1 MNLPGVTVEVTQ
13 IAALL
18 KKRVCNGAVL
28 HDTRGDTAVAFS
40 FSLAKVSLQ
49 KKTISRIALFLKK
62 KEKLF
67 LQRPSASTFVCKPT
81 MASCTCHR
89 CEPSGEGPWS

>member
-18 KKRVCNGAVL
+18 KERVCNGAVL

-62 KEKLF
+62 KRKTVSTTSMCIHLC
-67 LQRPSASTFVCKPT
+67 LQTHNGILYLSQV
-81 MASCTCHR
+81 
-89 CEPSGEGPWS
+89 

>member
-1 MNLPGVTVEVTQ
+1 MGCLRNAWGFILCIHLGAQRKHSELGGRGMNLPGVTVEVTQ

-18 KKRVCNGAVL
+18 KERVCNGAVL

-49 KKTISRIALFLKK
+49 KKTISRIALF
-62 KEKLF
+62 
-67 LQRPSASTFVCKPT
+67 
-81 MASCTCHR
+81 
-89 CEPSGEGPWS
+89 